1 MRILNVVE
9 NYLSLE
15 NIIKI
20 LIDSIL
26 PRVYKMSLEHLV
38 APPKQEALQNYQPRV
53 KRPRS
58 KFDENHFKQR

>member
-9 NYLSLE
+9 NYLNLE

-20 LIDSIL
+20 FIDSIL

-38 APPKQEALQNYQPRV
+38 TPQ
-53 KRPRS
+53 S
-58 KFDENHFKQR
+58 KKLSTTISLVSKDPGEI